1 MKEPKQTSRSLAIAI
16 CDDEP
21 ILLEEIASRI
31 KAEFEKRGIEAK
43 CSLFEKGENL
53 LCEEVSL
60 FDVVFLDIELK
71 TTNGL
76 EIAKKL
82 RELSYSNKIV
92 FITSFVD
99 YALDGYKADAFRFLL
114 KNNLEQ
120 QLSECIE
127 AIAESLNSNESRVSS
142 DLQNP
147 GDVLY
152 VMSENRTVTLFF
164 KNGESRTEYMKLDE
178 FEETVNSKQFC
189 RVHQSYL
196 VNIDYV
202 EFVQRY
208 EIRLVNDLRIPIS
221 KSRYKEAN
229 RQIKLRR
236 ILWS

>member
-1 MKEPKQTSRSLAIAI
+1 MKEPKQKNRSLEIAI

-21 ILLEEIASRI
+21 ILLEEIATRI

-43 CSLFEKGENL
+43 CSLFEKGEDL
-53 LCEEVSL
+53 LCKKERL

-82 RELSYSNKIV
+82 RESSYSNKIV
-92 FITSFVD
+92 FITSFID
-99 YALDGYKADAFRFLL
+99 YALDGYQADAFRFLL

-127 AIAESLNSNESRVSS
+127 AIAEQVNTKESKTSFHLPNLR
-142 DLQNP
+142 
-147 GDVLY
+147 DVLY

-178 FEETVNSKQFC
+178 FEEKMNSKQFC

-208 EIRLVNDLRIPIS
+208 EVRLVNDLRIPIS

-236 ILWS
+236 TLWA

>member
-76 EIAKKL
+76 ELAKKL
-82 RELSYSNKIV
+82 RESSYSNKIV
-92 FITSFVD
+92 FITSFID
-99 YALDGYKADAFRFLL
+99 YVLDGYQADAFRFLL

-127 AIAESLNSNESRVSS
+127 AIAEQVNAKASQTGFDFPTFR
-142 DLQNP
+142 
-147 GDVLY
+147 DVLY

-178 FEETVNSKQFC
+178 FEEKVNSKQFC

-202 EFVQRY
+202 EFVRRY
-208 EIRLVNDLRIPIS
+208 EVRLVNDLRIPIS

-236 ILWS
+236 TLWA

>member
-1 MKEPKQTSRSLAIAI
+1 MKEPKQKNRSLEIAI

-21 ILLEEIASRI
+21 ILLEEIATRI

-43 CSLFEKGENL
+43 CSLFEKGEDL
-53 LCEEVSL
+53 LCKKERL

-82 RELSYSNKIV
+82 RESSYSNKIV
-92 FITSFVD
+92 FITSFID
-99 YALDGYKADAFRFLL
+99 YALDGYQADAFRFLL

-127 AIAESLNSNESRVSS
+127 AIAEQVNTKESKTSFHLPNLR
-142 DLQNP
+142 
-147 GDVLY
+147 DVLY

-178 FEETVNSKQFC
+178 FEEKMNSKQFC

-208 EIRLVNDLRIPIS
+208 EVRLVNDLRIPIS

-229 RQIKLRR
+229 RQMKLRR
-236 ILWS
+236 ILWA